1 MNDVK
6 RTAHNLLGNIFI
18 CFLAK
23 LDENSTVGGY
33 TSNQNNDWKE
43 GEHAGLAKSL
53 HLSEIARQPVE
64 IVFVPIED
72 SRYKIGIKCE
82 LVGINL
88 IIAKFNVTFK
98 MSP

>member
-1 MNDVK
+1 M
-6 RTAHNLLGNIFI
+6 
-18 CFLAK
+18 
-23 LDENSTVGGY
+23 
-33 TSNQNNDWKE
+33 
-43 GEHAGLAKSL
+43 AKSL

-72 SRYKIGIKCE
+72 SSYKIGIKCE